1 MNTRLFAVLA
11 TVLSPAVVIAAQ
23 PSQWQPGLSGELSLL
38 TGYSQSK
45 SQFSSEYEQT
55 ESLQQAARR
64 EGKALVMPLFSL
76 QYTLGGADGQFY
88 LGSDR
93 ADVALGRFHTE
104 IGYRQSLQS
113 NGVISVSI
121 IPGVLP
127 NKTWQDPYIT
137 GQKRKETDTSVQAL
151 RLQFNNIMN
160 SGFSLEVA
168 GGKQKIDKERSGQAG
183 FDNTVQKQLNREGN
197 VLFVEGAYR
206 FPVSRT
212 LFIRTGAS
220 HTRLDADGDAM
231 SYNANALELGLFS
244 KWQQSSMALNLSYQI
259 SRHDKNNPVF
269 GKKQK
274 DNQSGAFLAYSYQ
287 KPFGWQDWEM
297 VSLAGYSNKN
307 SNIDFYDEDSLMV
320 SVGMTY
326 NF

>member
-1 MNTRLFAVLA
+1 MNTRLLVALA
-11 TVLSPAVVIAAQ
+11 TIHAPAVALAAQ
-23 PSQWQPGLSGELSLL
+23 PSQWQPGFSGELSLL

-45 SQFSSEYEQT
+45 SQFNSEYEQA
-55 ESLQQAARR
+55 EFLEQAARR
-64 EGKALVMPLFSL
+64 EGKPLVMPLFSL
-76 QYTLGGADGQFY
+76 QYTLSGADGQFY

-93 ADVALGRFHTE
+93 ADIALGRFHTE
-104 IGYRQSLQS
+104 IGYRHALQS
-113 NGVISVSI
+113 NGVISASI

-127 NKTWQDPYIT
+127 NTTWQDPYVT
-137 GQKRKETDTSVQAL
+137 GQKRKETDASVQAL

-183 FDNTVQKQLNREGN
+183 FDNNVQKQLNREGN
-197 VLFVEGAYR
+197 ALFMEGSYR
-206 FPVSRT
+206 FPVSRS
-212 LFIRTGAS
+212 LFIRTGIN

-244 KWQQSSMALNLSYQI
+244 RWQQSSMALNLSYQI
-259 SRHDKNNPVF
+259 NRHDKNNPVF
-269 GKKQK
+269 DKKQK
-274 DNQSGAFLAYSYQ
+274 DNQWGVFLAYSYQ
-287 KPFGWQDWEM
+287 QPFGWQDWEL
-297 VSLAGYSNKN
+297 VSLTGYSKKN